1 MNMETLS
8 IETLKGFLSSQ
19 YKGWSSFVDNIIF
32 PIFGEDNFESLSET
46 ELLEIILKKS
56 LWLKQQ
62 EYVVSSK

>member
-8 IETLKGFLSSQ
+8 IETLKGYLSSQ

-46 ELLEIILKKS
+46 
-56 LWLKQQ
+56 
-62 EYVVSSK
+62 